1 MYQFMKSAI
10 KEGEKAYKAGEVP
23 IGAIIVKEGKVIARA
38 HNLKETKNNP
48 TAHAEILAIQK
59 AAKKLGTWRLEDCE
73 IYVTIE
79 PCVMCAGAI
88 LQSRIER
95 LIFGRGQS
103 LEVASIVNILDNQS
117 LTIGWN
123 YRDLEKNVPA

>member
-95 LIFGRGQS
+95 LIFGARRC
-103 LEVASIVNILDNQS
+103 V
-117 LTIGWN
+117 
-123 YRDLEKNVPA
+123 